1 MKLEFNQKQ
10 LWELFYI
17 LDSRLEGLEIWAKE
31 RDKDAA
37 SAKNSAAGI
46 KKCKDLLAIIEPN
59 LER

>member
-17 LDSRLEGLEIWAKE
+17 LDSRLKGLEIWAK
-31 RDKDAA
+31 DAE
-37 SAKNSAAGI
+37 SAKKSAAAI